1 MHNLSFDFIDCL
13 APPLLFVF
21 VEVVPSPCEP
31 RVRQSE
37 RPHLVGV
44 TAVCGR
50 VEKCSGGWVIRV
62 RIPGT
67 LLHHCVNRRARLSG
81 AVHRI
86 DETQVGVR

>member
-1 MHNLSFDFIDCL
+1 
-13 APPLLFVF
+13 
-21 VEVVPSPCEP
+21 
-31 RVRQSE
+31 
-37 RPHLVGV
+37 
-44 TAVCGR
+44 
-50 VEKCSGGWVIRV
+50 VIRV